1 MRRTR
6 SRQDD
11 NLGYQKPAPSERLT
25 YREARSCTRWSTC
38 PAPRAPSRVQGHTD
52 LTASPLHQGQALSLL
67 GLLPVATGSVEIS
80 FPTASSG
87 RLPPGLQRR
96 AKHAPCTPP
105 SWQAS
110 RADADGWPWGK
121 EDCRSCGLDD
131 QTGQVLLLRE
141 TPHQPRGTVMA
152 EVRSTLM
159 QCESQQIEW
168 RPRQRPRTLGQ
179 TRNTPLHFDLAWS
192 MGIKAEE

>member
-96 AKHAPCTPP
+96 AKHAPCTP
-105 SWQAS
+105 QA
-110 RADADGWPWGK
+110 GK
-121 EDCRSCGLDD
+121 LP
-131 QTGQVLLLRE
+131 V
-141 TPHQPRGTVMA
+141 
-152 EVRSTLM
+152 
-159 QCESQQIEW
+159 
-168 RPRQRPRTLGQ
+168 Q
-179 TRNTPLHFDLAWS
+179 TRTGGLGARKTVGRAASTTRLARCCCFERHLTS
-192 MGIKAEE
+192 LEAL